1 MPATHP
7 DHWTFTHRLQP
18 DGSFSSICPVCFE
31 TVGRE
36 ENELDLLPAEHS
48 HTCDPD
54 SLGKLAYF
62 SDFTIAC

>member
-1 MPATHP
+1 MPSIRQ
-7 DHWTFTHRLQP
+7 DHWTFTHRLNP

-36 ENELDLLPAEHS
+36 ENELDLQPAEHS
-48 HTCDPD
+48 HVCNPG

-62 SDFTIAC
+62 SGSAQD